1 MFWSK
6 YLFGHVILLSV
17 IFKCQVSFQPYR
29 IPLMY
34 SKAKY
39 CTYLCDAQRV
49 GGGGGGFWTDR
60 GHFTFLKKVWSL
72 FSISTQGDEKLLK
85 SDQDLSPWAN
95 YIPCSCC
102 IFTMNNWLTILS
114 CKNIHREV
122 ILITLLFLLSIK
134 EHFNVFNTGNYFTC

>member
-1 MFWSK
+1 MPSK
-6 YLFGHVILLSV
+6 LPTLSD
-17 IFKCQVSFQPYR
+17 SFDVLQSKVLHLSMWR
-29 IPLMY
+29 I
-34 SKAKY
+34 KG
-39 CTYLCDAQRV
+39 

-85 SDQDLSPWAN
+85 SDQDPSPLAN

-102 IFTMNNWLTILS
+102 IFSMNNWLTILS

-134 EHFNVFNTGNYFTC
+134 EHFNLFNTGNYFTC

>member
-1 MFWSK
+1 MFRSK
-6 YLFGHVILLSV
+6 HLFGHVILLPV
-17 IFKCQVSFQPYR
+17 IFKCQLTYQPYQ

-49 GGGGGGFWTDR
+49 GGGGWILDGFY
-60 GHFTFLKKVWSL
+60 FSEESL
-72 FSISTQGDEKLLK
+72 VSISTQGDEKLLK
-85 SDQDLSPWAN
+85 SDQDPSPWAN